1 MIELN
6 AFYYLSGPTGAY
18 GERVS
23 SIFDSYRVSVDKIY
37 EEDANGRTKLDY
49 MKSLADKHGVQ
60 IAKATQVAEPIL
72 DFRSINEQNVK
83 AKQNAVLKKLSREEI
98 TALFGPDHPDQHEI
112 DESVLDFEGADV
124 TNVAYRVIDGDVSTG
139 HETVKYKATSR
150 HGLKNRIC
158 YKDRVFYVYPKRYEK
173 YEGKTS
179 WDLLKETADEK
190 PYRQVVRTGFIQEE
204 ADYDRLLAN
213 KGQALRERALSK
225 LSESEK
231 ALIGVS

>member
-1 MIELN
+1 MIELS
-6 AFYYLSGPTGAY
+6 AYYYLSGPTGAY
-18 GERVS
+18 GERVH
-23 SIFDSYRVSVDKIY
+23 SIFESYHVVENKIY
-37 EEDANGRTKLDY
+37 DEDGNGRTKLDY

-98 TALFGPDHPDQHEI
+98 TALFGPDYPDQHEI
-112 DESVLDFEGADV
+112 DESVLEFENADV
-124 TNVAYRVIDGDVSTG
+124 MNLGYCVIDGDIGTD
-139 HETVKYKATSR
+139 HETVRYKATSR

-190 PYRQVVRTGFIQEE
+190 PRRQIVRTGFIPEE
-204 ADYDRLLAN
+204 VDYEQLLAN
-213 KGQALRERALSK
+213 KDEALRQRALDK